1 MITFK
6 EKSEKTQKLV
16 GKIIT
21 IVLLCLAAAY
31 FILLIFGSKI
41 FGADSRFYRSL
52 NIFSGAGDY
61 IKWVR
66 ILSYGFFFIT
76 IGCLLRL
83 FISWLSTFFKKGKAI
98 LNLLGSFI
106 KYLSVLVFIFA
117 TLKVF
122 NVDTG
127 TLLAGIGILS
137 LIVGLGAQPLIE
149 DIISG
154 LFIVFENVFDVGDII
169 IVDGFRGTV
178 REIGI
183 RTTRLED
190 TSGNFKIINNSDLR
204 TVINLTDHL
213 TLVPCEVQIEYGE
226 SIERVEAVIKDHIDE
241 ITAAIPDIIEGPF
254 YKGVS
259 ELGASG
265 VSLKFVARCEEAN
278 RFQVERDMNRQFK
291 LLFDAHDINI
301 PFTQVVLH
309 QPTVFDNNKPNAAE
323 VRKSRE
329 LVEEQRENFAD
340 DSGNDYRA

>member
-6 EKSEKTQKLV
+6 EKPEKVQKTV
-16 GKIIT
+16 SVIIT
-21 IVLLCLAAAY
+21 VVLLCLAVAY
-31 FILLIFGSKI
+31 FVLLIGGRWI
-41 FGADSRFYRSL
+41 FGEDSVIYRSL
-52 NIFSGAGDY
+52 NPFSGAGDY
-61 IKWVR
+61 IKWIR
-66 ILSYGFFFIT
+66 IVSYGFFFIS
-76 IGCLLRL
+76 IGYVIRL
-83 FISWLSTFFKKGKAI
+83 IISWLLTFIKRGKAI

-106 KYLSVLVFIFA
+106 KYLSVLIFIFA
-117 TLKVF
+117 SLRAL

-183 RTTRLED
+183 RTTRFED
-190 TSGNFKIINNSDLR
+190 TSGNFKIMNNSDLR

-213 TLVPCEVQIEYGE
+213 TLVPCVVQIEYGE
-226 SIERVEAVIKDHIDE
+226 SIERVEAVVKDHIKE
-241 ITAAIPDIIEGPF
+241 IGAAIPDIVEGPF

-259 ELGASG
+259 ELGSSG

-301 PFTQVVLH
+301 PFTQVVIH
-309 QPTVFDNNKPNAAE
+309 QPTVFSKPDEKDRKKSKEFVDSQRSNTAE
-323 VRKSRE
+323 AS
-329 LVEEQRENFAD
+329 D
-340 DSGNDYRA
+340 NDYRA

>member
-6 EKSEKTQKLV
+6 EKPEKVQKTV
-16 GKIIT
+16 TNVIT
-21 IVLLCLAAAY
+21 VLLLCLAAVY
-31 FILLIFGSKI
+31 FILLIGGRWI
-41 FGADSRFYRSL
+41 FGENSVFYRSL
-52 NIFSGAGDY
+52 NPFSGAGDY
-61 IKWVR
+61 VKWIR
-66 ILSYGFFFIT
+66 IISYGFFFIT
-76 IGCLLRL
+76 IGYLIRL
-83 FISWLSTFFKKGKAI
+83 FISWVLTFIKKGKAI
-98 LNLLGSFI
+98 FNLLSSFI
-106 KYLSVLVFIFA
+106 KYLSVLIFIFA
-117 TLKVF
+117 SLRAL

-183 RTTRLED
+183 RTTRFED
-190 TSGNFKIINNSDLR
+190 TSGNFKIMNNSDLR

-213 TLVPCEVQIEYGE
+213 TLVPCVVQIEYGE
-226 SIERVEAVIKDHIDE
+226 SIERVEAVVKDHIEE
-241 ITAAIPDIIEGPF
+241 IGAAIPDIVEGPF

-278 RFQVERDMNRQFK
+278 RFQVERDMNREFK
-291 LLFDAHDINI
+291 LLFDAHGINI
-301 PFTQVVLH
+301 PFTQVVVH
-309 QPTVFDNNKPNAAE
+309 QPTAFNAPNEKDKAKSKEFLDSQRDNTAE
-323 VRKSRE
+323 AS
-329 LVEEQRENFAD
+329 D
-340 DSGNDYRA
+340 NDYRA

>member
-6 EKSEKTQKLV
+6 EKPEKVQKTV
-16 GKIIT
+16 STVIT
-21 IVLLCLAAAY
+21 VLLLCLAAAY
-31 FILLIFGSKI
+31 FILLIGGRWI
-41 FGADSRFYRSL
+41 FGENSTFYRSL
-52 NIFSGAGDY
+52 NPFSGAGDY
-61 IKWVR
+61 IKWIR
-66 ILSYGFFFIT
+66 IISYGFFFIT
-76 IGCLLRL
+76 IGYLIRL
-83 FISWLSTFFKKGKAI
+83 FISWLLTFVKKGKAI
-98 LNLLGSFI
+98 FNLLSSFI
-106 KYLSVLVFIFA
+106 KYLSVLIFIFA
-117 TLKVF
+117 SLRAL

-183 RTTRLED
+183 RTTRFED
-190 TSGNFKIINNSDLR
+190 TSGNFKIMNNSDLR

-213 TLVPCEVQIEYGE
+213 TLVPCVVQIEYGE
-226 SIERVEAVIKDHIDE
+226 SIERVEAVVKDHNEE
-241 ITAAIPDIIEGPF
+241 IGAAIPDIVEGPF

-278 RFQVERDMNRQFK
+278 RFQVERDMNREFK
-291 LLFDAHDINI
+291 LLFDAHGINI
-301 PFTQVVLH
+301 PFTQVVVH
-309 QPTVFDNNKPNAAE
+309 QPTAFNAPNEKDKAKSKEFIDSQRDNTAE
-323 VRKSRE
+323 AS
-329 LVEEQRENFAD
+329 D
-340 DSGNDYRA
+340 NDYRA

>member
-6 EKSEKTQKLV
+6 EKSVKTQKTV
-16 GKIIT
+16 GTVIT
-21 IVLLCLAAAY
+21 ILLLSLAAVY
-31 FILLIFGSKI
+31 FVLLIFGGKI
-41 FGADSRFYRSL
+41 FGEDSRFYRSL
-52 NIFSGAGDY
+52 NLFSGAGDY
-61 IKWVR
+61 TRWIR
-66 ILSYGFFFIT
+66 IISYAFFFIT
-76 IGCLLRL
+76 IGYVLRL
-83 FISWLSTFFKKGKAI
+83 LISWISTFIKRGKAV
-98 LNLLGSFI
+98 LNLLGSLI
-106 KYLSVLVFIFA
+106 KYLSVIIFIFA
-117 TLKVF
+117 TLRAF

-178 REIGI
+178 RDIGI
-183 RTTRLED
+183 RTTRFED
-190 TSGNFKIINNSDLR
+190 TSGNFKIMNNSDLR

-213 TLVPCEVQIEYGE
+213 TLVPCVVQIEYGE
-226 SIERVEAVIKDHIDE
+226 SIERVEAVIKDNIE
-241 ITAAIPDIIEGPF
+241 AVGKAIPDIVEGPF

-291 LLFDAHDINI
+291 LLFDRYGINI
-301 PFTQVVLH
+301 PFTQVVIH
-309 QPTVFDNNKPNAAE
+309 QPTVFDKANETDK
-323 VRKSRE
+323 RKSRE
-329 LVEEQRENFAD
+329 FVENQHKNTAEAAD
-340 DSGNDYRA
+340 NDYRA

>member
-6 EKSEKTQKLV
+6 EKSEKTQKTV
-16 GKIIT
+16 GKAVT
-21 IVLLCLAAAY
+21 IALLVLAAAY
-31 FILLIFGSKI
+31 FVLLIFGKQI
-41 FGADSRFYRSL
+41 FGAESRFYRSL

-66 ILSYGFFFIT
+66 ILSYGFFFLTVGYLI
-76 IGCLLRL
+76 RV
-83 FISWLSTFFKKGKAI
+83 FISWISTFFKRGKAV

-154 LFIVFENVFDVGDII
+154 LFIVFENVFDVDDII
-169 IVDGFRGTV
+169 IVDGFRGAV

-183 RTTRLED
+183 RTTKLED

-213 TLVPCEVQIEYGE
+213 TLVPCEIQIEYGE
-226 SIERVEAVIKDHIDE
+226 SIERVEAVIKDHIE
-241 ITAAIPDIIEGPF
+241 AVAKAIPDIVEGPF

-265 VSLKFVARCEEAN
+265 VTLKFVARCEEAN

-291 LLFDAHDINI
+291 LLFDANGINI
-301 PFTQVVLH
+301 PFTQVVIH
-309 QPTVFDNNKPNAAE
+309 QPSVFTKPDE
-323 VRKSRE
+323 TEIKKSRE
-329 LVEEQRENFAD
+329 LVESQRENNAED
-340 DSGNDYRA
+340 TDNDYRA

>member
-6 EKSEKTQKLV
+6 EKSEKTQKTV
-16 GKIIT
+16 GT
-21 IVLLCLAAAY
+21 VMTVLLLCLAAAY
-31 FILLIFGSKI
+31 FVLLIFGGKI
-41 FGADSRFYRSL
+41 FGEDSRIYRSI
-52 NIFSGAGDY
+52 NPFSGAGDY
-61 IKWVR
+61 IKWIR
-66 ILSYGFFFIT
+66 ILSYAFFFIS
-76 IGCLLRL
+76 IGYVIRV
-83 FISWLSTFFKKGKAI
+83 FISWISTFIKKGKAI

-106 KYLSVLVFIFA
+106 KYLSVIIFIFA

-122 NVDTG
+122 NVDTA

-178 REIGI
+178 CDIGI
-183 RTTRLED
+183 RTTRFED
-190 TSGNFKIINNSDLR
+190 TSGNFKIMNNSDLR

-213 TLVPCEVQIEYGE
+213 TLVPCVVQIEYGE
-226 SIERVEAVIKDHIDE
+226 SIERVEAVVKDHIEE
-241 ITAAIPDIIEGPF
+241 IGKAIPDIVEGPF

-301 PFTQVVLH
+301 PFTQVVIH
-309 QPTVFDNNKPNAAE
+309 QPTVFTE
-323 VRKSRE
+323 VNDADKRKSQE
-329 LVEEQRENFAD
+329 LLESQRGNSAEASD
-340 DSGNDYRA
+340 NDYRA

>member
-6 EKSEKTQKLV
+6 EKSEKTQKIV
-16 GKIIT
+16 GTAVTVI
-21 IVLLCLAAAY
+21 LLCLAAVY
-31 FILLIFGSKI
+31 FILLIGGPWFFGK
-41 FGADSRFYRSL
+41 DSRFYRSL
-52 NIFSGAGDY
+52 NPFSGAGDY
-61 IKWVR
+61 IKWIR
-66 ILSYGFFFIT
+66 IISYAFFFIT
-76 IGCLLRL
+76 VGYLIRL
-83 FISWLSTFFKKGKAI
+83 FISWALTFIKKGKAVF
-98 LNLLGSFI
+98 NLLSSFI
-106 KYLSVLVFIFA
+106 KYLSVLVFLFFA
-117 TLKVF
+117 LRAL
-122 NVDTG
+122 NVDTA

-190 TSGNFKIINNSDLR
+190 TSGNFKIMNNSDLR

-226 SIERVEAVIKDHIDE
+226 SIERVEAIIKDHIEE
-241 ITAAIPDIIEGPF
+241 ISKAIPDIVEGPF

-265 VSLKFVARCEEAN
+265 VALKFVARCEEAN

-291 LLFDAHDINI
+291 LLFDAHGISI
-301 PFTQVVLH
+301 PFTQVVIH
-309 QPTVFDNNKPNAAE
+309 QPTTFDRADEADK
-323 VRKSRE
+323 RKSQE
-329 LVEEQRENFAD
+329 FVESQRDNSAD
-340 DSGNDYRA
+340 AADNDYRG

>member
-6 EKSEKTQKLV
+6 EKPEKVQKTV
-16 GKIIT
+16 STVIT
-21 IVLLCLAAAY
+21 VLLLCLAAAY
-31 FILLIFGSKI
+31 FILLIGGRWI
-41 FGADSRFYRSL
+41 FGENSTFYRSL
-52 NIFSGAGDY
+52 NPFSGAGDY
-61 IKWVR
+61 IKWIR
-66 ILSYGFFFIT
+66 IISYGFFFIT
-76 IGCLLRL
+76 IGYLIRL
-83 FISWLSTFFKKGKAI
+83 FISWLLTFVKKGKAI
-98 LNLLGSFI
+98 FNLLSSFI
-106 KYLSVLVFIFA
+106 KYLSVLIFIFA
-117 TLKVF
+117 SLRAL

-183 RTTRLED
+183 RTTRFED
-190 TSGNFKIINNSDLR
+190 TSGNFKIMNNSDLR

-213 TLVPCEVQIEYGE
+213 TLVPCVVQIEYGE
-226 SIERVEAVIKDHIDE
+226 SIERVEAVVKDHIEE
-241 ITAAIPDIIEGPF
+241 IGAAIPDIVEGPF

-278 RFQVERDMNRQFK
+278 RFQVERDMNREFK
-291 LLFDAHDINI
+291 LLFDAHGINI
-301 PFTQVVLH
+301 PFTQVVVH
-309 QPTVFDNNKPNAAE
+309 QPTVFNAPSEKDKTKSKEFIDSQRDNT
-323 VRKSRE
+323 
-329 LVEEQRENFAD
+329 VE
-340 DSGNDYRA
+340 DSDNDYRA

>member
-6 EKSEKTQKLV
+6 EKSPKTQKIV
-16 GKIIT
+16 SRTIT
-21 IVLLCLAAAY
+21 VLLLLLAEAY
-31 FILLIFGSKI
+31 FVLLIGGRWFFGE
-41 FGADSRFYRSL
+41 DSRFYRSL
-52 NIFSGAGDY
+52 NPFSGAGDY
-61 IKWVR
+61 IKWIR
-66 ILSYGFFFIT
+66 ILSYAFFFIT
-76 IGCLLRL
+76 LGYVIRV
-83 FISWLSTFFKKGKAI
+83 FISWILSYMKRGKAI
-98 LNLLGSFI
+98 LNLLSSFI
-106 KYLSVLVFIFA
+106 KYLSVLIFIFM
-117 TLKVF
+117 TLKAF

-183 RTTRLED
+183 RTTRFED
-190 TSGNFKIINNSDLR
+190 TSGNFKIMNNSDLR

-213 TLVPCEVQIEYGE
+213 TLVPCVVQIEYGE
-226 SIERVEAVIKDHIDE
+226 SIERVEAVVKDHIRE
-241 ITAAIPDIIEGPF
+241 IGAAIPDIVEGPF

-259 ELGASG
+259 ELGSSG

-309 QPTVFDNNKPNAAE
+309 QPTTFSTVNDSDRKKSQEFVDSQRSNKAEAA
-323 VRKSRE
+323 
-329 LVEEQRENFAD
+329 D
-340 DSGNDYRA
+340 NDYRG

>member
-6 EKSEKTQKLV
+6 EKPEKVQKTV
-16 GKIIT
+16 TAVIT
-21 IVLLCLAAAY
+21 VLLLCLAAVY
-31 FILLIFGSKI
+31 FILLIGGRWI
-41 FGADSRFYRSL
+41 FGENSVFYRSL
-52 NIFSGAGDY
+52 NPFSGAGDY
-61 IKWVR
+61 VKWIR
-66 ILSYGFFFIT
+66 IISYGFFFIT
-76 IGCLLRL
+76 IGYLIRL
-83 FISWLSTFFKKGKAI
+83 FISWVLTFIKKGKAI
-98 LNLLGSFI
+98 FNLLSSFI
-106 KYLSVLVFIFA
+106 KYLSVLIFIFA
-117 TLKVF
+117 SLRAL

-183 RTTRLED
+183 RTTRFED
-190 TSGNFKIINNSDLR
+190 TSGNFKIMNNSDLR

-213 TLVPCEVQIEYGE
+213 TLVPCVVQIEYGE
-226 SIERVEAVIKDHIDE
+226 SIERVEAVVKDHIEE
-241 ITAAIPDIIEGPF
+241 IGAAIPDIVEGPF

-278 RFQVERDMNRQFK
+278 RFQVERDMNREFK
-291 LLFDAHDINI
+291 LLFDAHGINI
-301 PFTQVVLH
+301 PFTQVVVH
-309 QPTVFDNNKPNAAE
+309 QPTAFNAPNEKDKAKSKEFLDSQRDNTAE
-323 VRKSRE
+323 AS
-329 LVEEQRENFAD
+329 D
-340 DSGNDYRA
+340 NDYRA